1 MDQRQHS
8 FCVFF
13 CSLHQ
18 VSTVCT
24 FYKSFIIC
32 WAGVQFFS
40 FFQKFSFSIY
50 LIFLIYIHT
59 LTFKKV
65 ITYPFEKKN
74 RRLGLC
80 FGLLTYLVVIS
91 AMAKSQEI
99 LIPSYKDPER
109 QAQYASK

>member
-24 FYKSFIIC
+24 FYKSFIIYS
-32 WAGVQFFS
+32 AGVG
-40 FFQKFSFSIY
+40 
-50 LIFLIYIHT
+50 
-59 LTFKKV
+59 
-65 ITYPFEKKN
+65 
-74 RRLGLC
+74 LGLC

-91 AMAKSQEI
+91 AMAKPQEI